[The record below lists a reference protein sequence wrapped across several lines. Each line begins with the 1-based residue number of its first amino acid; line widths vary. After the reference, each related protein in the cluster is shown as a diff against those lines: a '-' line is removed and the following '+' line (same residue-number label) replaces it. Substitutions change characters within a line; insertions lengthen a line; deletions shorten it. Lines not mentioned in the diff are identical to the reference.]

1 METKRALALAGLIRQ
16 GRRAKHWTQ
25 RDLAQAVPIGQTSI
39 SRYERAN
46 QGVPPDKTIVQIA
59 RALDADP
66 RDFLRAAGRLSGET
80 FETAVLD
87 ELLAL
92 RRHLE
97 QIDRANATTHAA
109 LARRRQ
115 QAPRPATYSHESRQ
129 PCDLRALRADARQEP
144 GRVFEA
150 GAVSL
155 ARDVPR

>member
-1 METKRALALAGLIRQ
+1 MPASRGNMETKRALALAGLIRQ

-46 QGVPPDKTIVQIA
+46 QGVPPDETIVQIA

-109 LARRRQ
+109 LAHHE
-115 QAPRPATYSHESRQ
+115 QASAATRDVLARIEA
-129 PCDLRALRADARQEP
+129 ALRPPSPSR
-144 GRVFEA
+144 
-150 GAVSL
+150 
-155 ARDVPR
+155 